1 MGLVSKYWNLV
12 SLDAT
17 GTRQVNEI
25 TLAKAFFQE
34 QFPELV
40 SQTNIPDTAIQ
51 SQLLAL
57 ARAETAIANMAQY
70 CLRCFISS
78 QIEQVCR
85 TIAAQFG
92 TNHGFKASDLFPFV
106 LNDVPNNFRESHQDQ
121 PTNYQSLA
129 IQILQSFDPQLA
141 SLSTWIAKLVKSQ
154 PELNAFLLEH
164 DVYMVSDWA
173 ILNDTALDRM
183 ERILKDFH
191 GFTAVEIEK
200 ARQLLESYH
209 LVYREERRK
218 QRLAGV
224 KGKCSPP
231 SSNQLQAIAQQTQL
245 KLAPEKI
252 LSQLQKLADL
262 LREYRIYART
272 KYLRTQTLET
282 PETQIKAEQYQISTT
297 EPSEEENSQRE
308 FLVHYR
314 REFDRALEASLE
326 RVIETWF
333 DRIERKDLQKAE
345 NFLLALALFHCQ
357 GKSMGEIAPLVKL
370 NAQFQVSRLL
380 KLKEL
385 RSDVRQEMLKA
396 LRDRVL
402 ELAQYYANPEQLQN
416 LDRTIEMLLD
426 EEIDRVMQEAEAEA
440 NIAKNRSTNSQF
452 ASCLCHYLDKRKK

>member
-1 MGLVSKYWNLV
+1 MGSVSKYWNLV

-17 GTRQVNEI
+17 GTRQVKEI
-25 TLAKAFFQE
+25 ALAKAFFQE

-40 SQTNIPDTAIQ
+40 SETNIPDIAIQ
-51 SQLLAL
+51 GQLLAL
-57 ARAETAIANMAQY
+57 ARSETAIANMAQY

-92 TNHGFKASDLFPFV
+92 TNRGFKASDLFPFV
-106 LNDVPNNFRESHQDQ
+106 LNDVPDNFRESRQNEQ
-121 PTNYQSLA
+121 TNYQSLA
-129 IQILQSFDPQLA
+129 IQILQSFDPELA
-141 SLSTWIAKLVKSQ
+141 SLSTWTAKLVKNQ
-154 PELNAFLLEH
+154 PEINAFLLER

-173 ILNDTALDRM
+173 ILNDTTLNQM
-183 ERILKDFH
+183 ERILRDFH
-191 GFTAVEIEK
+191 SCTADEIEK
-200 ARQLLESYH
+200 AKQLLESYH

-218 QRLAGV
+218 QRLAGM

-231 SSNQLQAIAQQTQL
+231 SLSQLQGIAQQAKL
-245 KLAPEKI
+245 KLVPEKL

-272 KYLRTQTLET
+272 KYLRTETLET
-282 PETQIKAEQYQISTT
+282 PETQLKAEQFQISTT

-314 REFDRALEASLE
+314 QEFDRALEASLE
-326 RVIETWF
+326 RVIESRI
-333 DRIERKDLQKAE
+333 DRKSPQKAA

-357 GKSMGEIAPLVKL
+357 GKSMGEIAPLVNL

-385 RSDVRQEMLKA
+385 RSDVRQKMLKA
-396 LRDRVL
+396 LRDRVCS
-402 ELAQYYANPEQLQN
+402 LARYYANPDLLKK
-416 LDRTIEMLLD
+416 LDCTIEKLLD
-426 EEIDRVMQEAEAEA
+426 EEIDRVMLEAEAEA

-452 ASCLCHYLDKRKK
+452 ASSLCHYLDKRKKLS